1 MTIEKIKQLC
11 NAEPFR
17 PFIFHFP
24 DGRDIGVHHPDFV
37 AFSPS
42 GRLIV
47 LVHEDDSESVIDP
60 MLISDVTIKGRAPRN
75 GKH

>member
-1 MTIEKIKQLC
+1 MTVEKIKQLC
-11 NAEPFR
+11 DAEPLR
-17 PFIFHFP
+17 EFIIHFP
-24 DGRDIGVHHPDFV
+24 DGRELSVHHPDFV

-60 MLISDVTIKGRAPRN
+60 MLISDVTIKGRARRPA
-75 GKH
+75 KH